1 MKDRN
6 IELGTVSAGNLT
18 GDVTAG
24 SADISNCSTTDNIAP
39 GVEIQLTSGGGTVTL
54 PGGAKV
60 VSVSGTTVTLDSVLG
75 GTGSATGAAF
85 SAGGASDFSAD
96 GGGLSIKGATD
107 KNITW
112 LASNGKF
119 NFNEGIELA
128 NGKELTING
137 TSVISETTMMGKT
150 VITDLSSADHTQFAT
165 AGAVKQYVDNPANA
179 VNYFL
184 AAF

>member
-1 MKDRN
+1 M
-6 IELGTVSAGNLT
+6 
-18 GDVTAG
+18 
-24 SADISNCSTTDNIAP
+24 
-39 GVEIQLTSGGGTVTL
+39 
-54 PGGAKV
+54 
-60 VSVSGTTVTLDSVLG
+60 
-75 GTGSATGAAF
+75 
-85 SAGGASDFSAD
+85 
-96 GGGLSIKGATD
+96 
-107 KNITW
+107 
-112 LASNGKF
+112 ASNGKF